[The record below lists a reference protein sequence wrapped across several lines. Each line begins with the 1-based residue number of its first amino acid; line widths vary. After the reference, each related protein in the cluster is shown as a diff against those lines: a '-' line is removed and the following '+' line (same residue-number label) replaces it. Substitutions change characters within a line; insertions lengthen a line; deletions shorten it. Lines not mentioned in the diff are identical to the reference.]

1 MAEMV
6 EVMYPEVL
14 PPGNKTRRWY
24 VQSSVSGT
32 LLPQFPMRMDQSN
45 NGLERRWLTYARSVL
60 GTSEGMQAH
69 LEDPL
74 TIELKKWQKALGSVD
89 S

>member
-1 MAEMV
+1 MGEIV
-6 EVMYPEVL
+6 EVMYPEML
-14 PPGNKTRRWY
+14 PPGNKTRRWH

-32 LLPQFPMRMDQSN
+32 LLLQFPTGTDQSN
-45 NGLERRWLTYARSVL
+45 NGLERHWLTYARSVL
-60 GTSEGMQAH
+60 DTSEGMQAH

-74 TIELKKWQKALGSVD
+74 TIKLKKWQKALGSVD